1 MKGVSALPVAE
12 LVKDAFA
19 MRALSAVVLAL
30 PVLAAIYFGWP
41 YFSLLTA
48 AAALILA
55 WEWTRV
61 CGGRTGRK
69 LAILGALLLAAVLA
83 ADLEMP
89 IMALA
94 ILGLG
99 FAKLLII
106 PPHEGEPASPQDRL
120 WFASGI
126 LYVGLPCVALI
137 WLRGDA
143 EAGRETLIWLF
154 VVVWA
159 ADSGAYA
166 LGRLIGGPRLAPAI
180 SPNKTW
186 AGLIGGVACA
196 GAAGGAL
203 ATLFGRT
210 DLVSLTLLGAA
221 IGAVAEAG
229 DLTES
234 WIKRHFDV
242 KDVSNIIPGHGGLMD
257 RVDGLMVAAVAMA
270 LLGLIGKE
278 SVLAWF

>member
-1 MKGVSALPVAE
+1 MKDVSALPVAE
-12 LVKDAFA
+12 LVKDAFSV
-19 MRALSAVVLAL
+19 RVLSAVVLAL

-41 YFSLLTA
+41 YFPLLTA

-61 CGGRTGRK
+61 CGGRTGVK
-69 LAILGALLLAAVLA
+69 LVILGALLLAAVMA
-83 ADLEMP
+83 A
-89 IMALA
+89 ALA
-94 ILGLG
+94 QPGIALAVLGIG
-99 FAKLLII
+99 FALLWAF
-106 PPHEGEPASPQDRL
+106 PPLEGEPASPHGRL

-126 LYVGLPCVALI
+126 LYVGIPCVALI
-137 WLRGDA
+137 WLRGDT
-143 EAGRETLIWLF
+143 EAGRETMIWLF

-166 LGRLIGGPRLAPAI
+166 MGRLIGGPRLAPSI

-196 GAAGGAL
+196 GAVGAAL
-203 ATLFGRT
+203 AALFGRT
-210 DLVSLTLLGAA
+210 GLVSMTLLGAA

-257 RVDGLMVAAVAMA
+257 RVDGLLVAAAAMA
-270 LLGLIGKE
+270 LLVLFGKG
-278 SVLAWF
+278 SIFAWF

>member
-1 MKGVSALPVAE
+1 
-12 LVKDAFA
+12 
-19 MRALSAVVLAL
+19 MRSLSAVVLAL

-41 YFSLLTA
+41 YFPLLTA

-61 CGGRTGRK
+61 CGATAGAK
-69 LAILGALLLAAVLA
+69 LVILGAMLLAAVLA
-83 ADLEMP
+83 AALGSP
-89 IMALA
+89 GIALA
-94 ILGLG
+94 VLGTG
-99 FAKLLII
+99 FALLWAL
-106 PPHEGEPASPQDRL
+106 PRLEGEPASRHGRL

-126 LYVGLPCVALI
+126 LYVGIPCVALI

-166 LGRLIGGPRLAPAI
+166 MGRLIGGPRLAPAI

-196 GAAGGAL
+196 GAAGAAL
-203 ATLFGRT
+203 AALFGRT
-210 DLVSLTLLGAA
+210 GVVPLSLLGAA
-221 IGAVAEAG
+221 IGAVAEGG

-257 RVDGLMVAAVAMA
+257 RVDGLLVAAAAMA
-270 LLGLIGKE
+270 LLSLIGKE
-278 SVLAWF
+278 SVLSWF